1 MECHRV
7 KKLLSEY
14 IDNTLDKPTGALI
27 EGHLKECRDCNYEY
41 ISMKSMVAE
50 LGSMSPLE
58 APGDFLEKVH
68 ERIESISMAGRI
80 KQLLFFPS
88 WIKVPMELTALI
100 ATAVLIFVI
109 FNMIQPE
116 NQVMV
121 KPSETDAT
129 GSAMKQETGSTETSK
144 GTALTTQVLKEI
156 GPIQLTLLL
165 GAEQKP
171 KPLSSGNIRL
181 IASGKGAK
189 RTLET
194 PEFEF
199 NTEQDQ
205 ETDMED
211 NGDPLSDI
219 IETISLSDGRLISKE
234 YKNGADD
241 LEYIT
246 LEIPS
251 INYHPFL
258 EKIKDIGTLQTPVP
272 DLSNEYH
279 GPVLFRIQLK
289 SSE

>member
-121 KPSETDAT
+121 KPSATDAT
-129 GSAMKQETGSTETSK
+129 GSAMKQKTGSTETSK

-181 IASGKGAK
+181 IVSGKGAK

-199 NTEQDQ
+199 NTEKDQ

-279 GPVLFRIQLK
+279 GPVLFRIQLI